1 MCLLFGG
8 GGGEPGESR
17 AWAVLCH
24 WAPSGKAAP
33 QAPCEGRGAVTG
45 PVVAAGQPQRGDHRI
60 METFGLEKASE
71 TTPSFNPAVTS
82 PALNSVAHPSFLQA
96 WRVPGGAQRVRGAPG
111 PAPGNAT
118 CPQASDPVLLL
129 AAIISAPEGFVLL
142 VALCA
147 HQAGVPG
154 DGSERMAGAA
164 RGSASRGID
173 WD

>member
-1 MCLLFGG
+1 MGWKRPLR
-8 GGGEPGESR
+8 PHP
-17 AWAVLCH
+17 A
-24 WAPSGKAAP
+24 
-33 QAPCEGRGAVTG
+33 
-45 PVVAAGQPQRGDHRI
+45 
-60 METFGLEKASE
+60 
-71 TTPSFNPAVTS
+71 FNPAVTS

-96 WRVPGGAQRVRGAPG
+96 WWVPGGAQRVRGAPG

-164 RGSASRGID
+164 RGSASGGRD